1 MEGFF
6 EVLGLLVA
14 FAAILLLCYYT
25 TRIIGKKL
33 SGGIKNKNM
42 KIVEALSLGVD
53 RCLYLILIG
62 NRHFLFLSSKK
73 GLEMVSEIEIEEQ
86 ADDIKITDEKTTHVS
101 EFRRIFETYSGLS
114 RRDDNER
121 TSGSEV
127 GAGEKPGDTGKGIL
141 ASIKRLKKINA
152 RNN

>member
-1 MEGFF
+1 MNFY
-6 EVLGLLVA
+6 EVLGMFVA
-14 FAAILLLCYYT
+14 YGAIILLCYFT

-33 SGGIKNKNM
+33 SGGAKNKNM
-42 KIVEALSLGVD
+42 KIVETLPLGLD
-53 RCLYLILIG
+53 RCLYLILVG

-86 ADDIKITDEKTTHVS
+86 TEDSQATDDKTAHVS

-114 RRDDNER
+114 RRTEKDKSDRLEDGTGDKTDD
-121 TSGSEV
+121 
-127 GAGEKPGDTGKGIL
+127 PGKGIL
-141 ASIKRLKKINA
+141 GSIKRLKKINA